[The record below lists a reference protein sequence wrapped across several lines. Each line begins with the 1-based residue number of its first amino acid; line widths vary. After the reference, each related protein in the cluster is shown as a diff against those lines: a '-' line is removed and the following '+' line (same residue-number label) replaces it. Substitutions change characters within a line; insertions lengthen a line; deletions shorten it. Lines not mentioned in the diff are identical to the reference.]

1 MQKNEF
7 KRINVDSRAYKY
19 LIFEAV
25 PEKKLLN
32 TIKNLKDV
40 FPNQKHWVSL
50 DGEEALQKKEEILN
64 KFEKKGKLFKELA
77 KYWLNT
83 IKPQCEE
90 FQKFIE
96 SFESEVSTEEVIK
109 FFNGLKEKY
118 NMNSIDV
125 ALFVH
130 IYLEQVVGM
139 QLFEDSTKV
148 LEEELNN
155 YYNKQ
160 AH

>member
-7 KRINVDSRAYKY
+7 KRINIDSRAYKY
-19 LIFEAV
+19 LIFKAV

-40 FPNQKHWVSL
+40 FPNQKYWVSL
-50 DGEEALQKKEEILN
+50 EGEEATVKKDEILT

-83 IKPQCEE
+83 IKPQCDE
-90 FQKFIE
+90 FQKFME
-96 SFESEVSTEEVIK
+96 SFELEISTEEVVK

-139 QLFEDSTKV
+139 QLFEESTKK
-148 LEEELNN
+148 LENELND
-155 YYNKQ
+155 YYKTLN
-160 AH
+160 